1 MAIGLARMFGV
12 VLPLNFQFPYIS
24 RNPSEFW
31 RRWHITLS
39 RWLRDYLY
47 VSLGGNRDGR
57 FNTYRNLM
65 LTMLLGGLWHG
76 ASWTFVFWGFLHG
89 ALLVLN
95 RLLNGSLRVL
105 GVREGYRVDRVIS
118 LLGWPTMFIAVQ
130 FTWVF
135 FRAPGFDDA
144 WQICAAMLGMAQPA
158 ALAPVRMYEL
168 AGVLLT
174 VVLVLAEP
182 RIVDMFRRAGVAWWW
197 RVPFALRG
205 TVYASFV
212 LLLVMFGGPT
222 QKFIYFDF

>member
-1 MAIGLARMFGV
+1 
-12 VLPLNFQFPYIS
+12 
-24 RNPSEFW
+24 
-31 RRWHITLS
+31 
-39 RWLRDYLY
+39 
-47 VSLGGNRDGR
+47 
-57 FNTYRNLM
+57 
-65 LTMLLGGLWHG
+65 
-76 ASWTFVFWGFLHG
+76 
-89 ALLVLN
+89 
-95 RLLNGSLRVL
+95 
-105 GVREGYRVDRVIS
+105 VIS

-222 QKFIYFDF
+222 QKFIYFRFLEMGSRPASRR